1 MISAVIFDMDG
12 VLIDSEPFWKEA
24 DIQAYKKV
32 GLVLTKE
39 QCKVT
44 AGMDSKSAVNY
55 WYNLHPWKGKALS
68 DVAEDIEAFAEKLI
82 AENGVPMEGL
92 EYILSFFESRN
103 IPIALASSSKVQI
116 IETVLEKL
124 KIKDRFVLYH
134 SAEFEKQGKP
144 HPAVFLTTA
153 KKLGI
158 QPSGCLVFE
167 DSINGVIA
175 AKAAG
180 MKVVALPDK
189 YLLGDEKF
197 KIADLMITSLNDFGE
212 KQFQNLL

>member
-1 MISAVIFDMDG
+1 MVSAVIFDMDG

-24 DIQAYKKV
+24 DIQAYAKV
-32 GLVLTKE
+32 GLFLTKD

-55 WYNLHPWKGKALS
+55 WYKLHPWEGKSIFEL
-68 DVAEDIEAFAEKLI
+68 AEDIENFAEQLI
-82 AENGVPMEGL
+82 AKYGEPMEGL
-92 EYILSFFESRN
+92 DYILSFFESRN

-116 IETVLEKL
+116 IETVLNKF
-124 KIKDRFVLYH
+124 KIRERFTLYH
-134 SAEFEKQGKP
+134 SAQFEKEGKP

-153 KKLGI
+153 KKLGAE
-158 QPSGCLVFE
+158 PSECLVFE
-167 DSINGVIA
+167 DSINGVVA
-175 AKAAG
+175 AKVAG

-197 KIADLMITSLNDFGE
+197 KSADLIINSLNDFNE
-212 KQFQNLL
+212 KLFQDLG

>member
-24 DIQAYKKV
+24 DIQAYEKV
-32 GLVLTKE
+32 GLFLTKE
-39 QCKVT
+39 QCKIT
-44 AGMDSKSAVNY
+44 AGMDSRSAVNY
-55 WYNLHPWKGKALS
+55 WYNLHPWNGKEIN
-68 DVAEDIEAFAEKLI
+68 DVIEDIENFAEELI
-82 AENGVPMEGL
+82 AKNGKPMEGL
-92 EYILSFFESRN
+92 EYILSFFETRK
-103 IPIALASSSKVQI
+103 IPLALASSSKVQI

-124 KIKDRFVLYH
+124 KIKTRFKLYH
-134 SAEFEKQGKP
+134 SAQFEQQGKP

-158 QPSGCLVFE
+158 EPSKCLVFE
-167 DSINGVIA
+167 DSINGIVA

-189 YLLGDEKF
+189 YLVGDTKF
-197 KIADLMITSLNDFGE
+197 ERADLILKTLYDFTE
-212 KQFQNLL
+212 IEFQKLL